1 MYVLAIS
8 KDKVLLLMIILIM
21 PGIVLCVGLLVVLPS
36 PAEARATGG
45 WLRFLK
51 MLEEMK
57 EDYPFPAEV
66 EEQEQ
71 EEESESSELTPVF
84 LSPASLGW
92 IEDEMSIPLTDDLE
106 DENVGCHVHW
116 SGLSQKAK
124 DNIVDWHNA
133 HRLYVAKGHQ
143 KGLPHAANM
152 RLMTWDTTLENWAQ
166 NWASKCAINHNPD
179 SKRKGYGEN
188 LYWACNPSPA
198 DRNSVLNT
206 IGETSVKKWYS
217 EVSYF
222 DRSYINPFQYQNA
235 YGHFSQVVWADTDKI
250 GCGIAHFKISR
261 CPGYPY
267 TTALVCNYKGISKG
281 NLPGAPMYVKGTPCS
296 QCGGLP
302 YCYHKGLCGN

>member
-1 MYVLAIS
+1 MSIYMYVLAIS
-8 KDKVLLLMIILIM
+8 KDKVLLLIIILIM

-152 RLMTWDTTLENWAQ
+152 RLMVTISRYIYNLHNIHLIFQTWDTTLENWAQ

-179 SKRKGYGEN
+179 SKRVNFIQCIIKWIFFFRKDMARTSTGHAT
-188 LYWACNPSPA
+188 LA
-198 DRNSVLNT
+198 RR
-206 IGETSVKKWYS
+206 IETV
-217 EVSYF
+217 F
-222 DRSYINPFQYQNA
+222 
-235 YGHFSQVVWADTDKI
+235 
-250 GCGIAHFKISR
+250 
-261 CPGYPY
+261 
-267 TTALVCNYKGISKG
+267 
-281 NLPGAPMYVKGTPCS
+281 
-296 QCGGLP
+296 
-302 YCYHKGLCGN
+302 